1 MCWIK
6 MDDRRCVTDASGE
19 CREGMT
25 WVETDMSGWKILD
38 DNVPMYRVTEDGR
51 IVKRTDADI
60 KRDKKA
66 QGA

>member
-6 MDDRRCVTDASGE
+6 TNDKMCVTEASRE

-38 DNVPMYRVTEDGR
+38 DGIPLYRATDTGR
-51 IVKRTDADI
+51 IVKRTDAEI
-60 KRDKKA
+60 KKDKKA
-66 QGA
+66 RA